1 MLALYVAFYRA
12 YTLDILSGM
21 KFDIIPYLASVIS
34 SHILSGSLSSIV
46 SGILACA
53 GRADQ
58 DNKEAEEEAKEEEV
72 EKNNKEDK
80 IRR

>member
-34 SHILSGSLSSIV
+34 SHILSGSLSSNV
-46 SGILACA
+46 SGILACPGVA
-53 GRADQ
+53 PS
-58 DNKEAEEEAKEEEV
+58 ELAEQTKTT
-72 EKNNKEDK
+72 KRQ
-80 IRR
+80 RRKRRRKR